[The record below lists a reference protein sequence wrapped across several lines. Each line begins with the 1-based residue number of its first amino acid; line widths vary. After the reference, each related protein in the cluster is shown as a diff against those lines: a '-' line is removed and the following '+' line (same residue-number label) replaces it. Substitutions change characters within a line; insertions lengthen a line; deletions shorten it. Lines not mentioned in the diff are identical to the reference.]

1 MIHDIYLD
9 DPDPARRLPSDLRH
23 ELGDDP
29 SSAQRSPV
37 GSSGASRASE
47 RVATP
52 AERELLLALADNI
65 SVAMESIRVLEELEV
80 RVAERTLE
88 LEASNRDLAASR
100 MSRPTT

>member
-1 MIHDIYLD
+1 MTRIPHVAYRPTFVTSLVMT
-9 DPDPARRLPSDLRH
+9 P
-23 ELGDDP
+23 
-29 SSAQRSPV
+29 SAQRSPV
-37 GSSGASRASE
+37 GSSGASRTSE

-52 AERELLLALADNI
+52 AERELLLALADNT